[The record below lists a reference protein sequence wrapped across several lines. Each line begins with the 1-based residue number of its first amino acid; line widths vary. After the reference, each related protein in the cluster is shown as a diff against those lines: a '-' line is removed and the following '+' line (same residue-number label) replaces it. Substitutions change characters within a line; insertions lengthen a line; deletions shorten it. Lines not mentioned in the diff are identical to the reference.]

1 MIPLLRFRS
10 QIHGSIPRSG
20 FKETVLSTLYLWS
33 VLLPI
38 VLVCYSSL
46 INRFPDY
53 GALTDLSD
61 QLYPMEDK
69 VCSQSVKTRSK
80 RYPVCSHVWKNGKEL
95 KFPVF
100 RLFNWSILWG
110 KQMVFILQ
118 SAKLWSPD
126 DYSMVQLTIWP
137 DVAKPFYHIQYP
149 VNSKIKYMVTKTT
162 SRHHNSICFHAL

>member
-1 MIPLLRFRS
+1 MCIS
-10 QIHGSIPRSG
+10 
-20 FKETVLSTLYLWS
+20 KCVLSFQNPFALSSTIKKSHIALCPHDPTFEVQISNSWLDSKIWFQRNGVIHS
-33 VLLPI
+33 ICGPLLLPI
-38 VLVCYSSL
+38 VFVCYSSL

-100 RLFNWSILWG
+100 RLFNWSILWWR
-110 KQMVFILQ
+110 QMFFILQ
-118 SAKLWSPD
+118 SAKIWSPD
-126 DYSMVQLTIWP
+126 DYSMVQLTI
-137 DVAKPFYHIQYP
+137 
-149 VNSKIKYMVTKTT
+149 
-162 SRHHNSICFHAL
+162 